1 MREFSVERKTKETDI
16 SLYFNADG
24 RGSADINTGCGFLDH
39 MLELFAHHSRFDL
52 NVTCKGDVEV
62 DYHHTT
68 EDIAIALGEAV
79 NNALGDRKGIVRY
92 ADIHLPMD
100 EALVL
105 CALDVSGRGYL
116 SYDVSL
122 PTEKIGDFD
131 SELIEEFFCGFVR
144 SAKITLHLKRIDG
157 RNSHHIAEAV
167 FKAFARCMRKAVS
180 IDEEYKDEIPSSKG
194 VL

>member
-144 SAKITLHLKRIDG
+144 SAKITLHMKKIDG

>member
-1 MREFSVERKTKETDI
+1 MREYSIERKTKETDI
-16 SLYFNADG
+16 SLSLNIDG
-24 RGSADINTGCGFLDH
+24 RGCAQINTGCGFLDH

-52 NVTCKGDVEV
+52 KVTCKGDTQV
-62 DYHHTT
+62 DYHHTA

-92 ADIHLPMD
+92 ADIHLVMD

-105 CALDVSGRGYL
+105 CALDISGRAHL
-116 SYDVSL
+116 SYNADI

-144 SAKITLHLKRIDG
+144 NAKITLHIKKIDG

-167 FKAFARCMRKAVS
+167 FKAFARCMRNAVA
-180 IDEEYKDEIPSSKG
+180 IDEDYKDEIPSSKG

>member
-1 MREFSVERKTKETDI
+1 MREYTVERTTKETDI
-16 SLYFNADG
+16 KLSVNIDG
-24 RGSADINTGCGFLDH
+24 RGKTDINTGCGFLDH
-39 MLELFAHHSRFDL
+39 MLELLAHHSKFDL
-52 NVTCKGDVEV
+52 SVYCKGDVKV
-62 DYHHTT
+62 DYHHTA

-79 NNALGDRKGIVRY
+79 NKALGDRKGINRY
-92 ADIHLPMD
+92 ADIHLVMY

-105 CALDVSGRGYL
+105 CALDISGRSHL
-116 SYDVSL
+116 SYSVEIPSQ
-122 PTEKIGDFD
+122 KIGDFD

-144 SAKITLHLKRIDG
+144 SANITLHLKKLDG

-180 IDEEYKDEIPSSKG
+180 PDVEFIDEIPSSKG

>member
-79 NNALGDRKGIVRY
+79 NAALGDRKGIVRY

-144 SAKITLHLKRIDG
+144 SAKITLHMKKIDG